1 MGVPR
6 ATTPTFTLTFTDDAL
21 DLTTADR
28 VFVTFTQPGKILTKK
43 DGDLTVS
50 AKQIEV
56 YLTQDET
63 LDFAVGVV
71 KVQANWVFS
80 DDSRA
85 ASEIVSVNITEQL
98 LDKVL

>member
-6 ATTPTFTLTFTDDAL
+6 ATTPTFTLTFTDAAL
-21 DLTTADR
+21 DLTTADK
-28 VFVTFTQPGKILTKK
+28 VFVTFRQNEKILTKK
-43 DGDLTVS
+43 DADLTVS

-63 LDFAVGVV
+63 LDFNVGTVE
-71 KVQANWVFS
+71 VQANWVYS